1 MHEKDLPGI
10 PATGNPV
17 ETTAV
22 VIHRI
27 ENGRLVEK
35 WSERDLVRLLQRL
48 EVMPTPDDARWGC
61 RLGPSSPGA
70 LSPC

>member
-1 MHEKDLPGI
+1 MHEKDLPAL
-10 PATGNPV
+10 PATGKPV

-35 WSERDLVRLLQRL
+35 WPERDLVRLLQQL
-48 EVMPTPDDARWGC
+48 DVMPTPDGDAG
-61 RLGPSSPGA
+61 
-70 LSPC
+70 